1 MDDMATDGGPHSLN
15 VLWRI
20 LPTLAV
26 LQVIPFAFV
35 AYMSYAAHSEQLD
48 VLRDIQTSTQWD
60 VHQASLEHSRLMG
73 AFDALLVR
81 QTGINDDDLDQ
92 AELRLAIFVSRIDI
106 LVVRTASASLAIPD
120 GYQETISSHSRV
132 SRDSLYALRAAR
144 YSSAT
149 LADLDSIAATLRP
162 IGTSINMMLSDMVL
176 YSTEMQ
182 RRQEII
188 AGSKMGPALI
198 LLIAS
203 LFLGYGLNL
212 LQLWRSQRLNERL
225 TIAIADER
233 NAVNDLNRL
242 LDTIPAGVMILS
254 QVSDTPL
261 TKNARV
267 EALGG
272 PSMGE
277 LMRCVREIR
286 QKIAVTGSVPAVSS
300 GEAQLTV
307 VNEDGLGR
315 RLNIRVVYP
324 EWSTERYV
332 VYVQDLGSTG
342 VEVIKAAE
350 TARTLTLGHITGAVA
365 HELNQPLAV
374 IRAAAENGAL
384 ILRSNSQDRIEAALA
399 KLERISN
406 HAARAG
412 RIVSQIQRYVMPPD
426 DADATFIVNDRLN
439 NAIGY
444 VADTMRAEQVALN
457 LDIEDRSAK
466 VVGDGHLF
474 EQVLVN
480 ILYNAVEAFR
490 ASPREGK
497 IVSIRLKRVSRRVV
511 ITILDNAGGLSAQVA
526 ADPFAPF
533 ATTKASPGSG
543 LGLAIT
549 KAGVT
554 AMDGTV
560 RLRSFATG
568 VAVML
573 TLPVAGDT
581 HAY

>member
-1 MDDMATDGGPHSLN
+1 MN

-20 LPTLAV
+20 LPALAV

-35 AYMSYAAHSEQLD
+35 AYMSYTAHTEQLD
-48 VLRDIQTSTQWD
+48 VLRDVQTSTQWD
-60 VHQASLEHSRLMG
+60 VHQASLEHARLMG
-73 AFDALLVR
+73 AFDALVTR
-81 QTGINDDDLDQ
+81 QTDIDDDDLDH

-106 LVVRTASASLAIPD
+106 LAVRTANAPLAIPD
-120 GYQETISSHSRV
+120 GYQETMSTHSKV
-132 SRDSLYALRAAR
+132 SRAMLSELRAAR
-144 YSSAT
+144 HSAST
-149 LADLDSIAATLRP
+149 PADLQRIATSLRP
-162 IGTSINMMLSDMVL
+162 IGTSINMMLADMVL

-188 AGSKMGPALI
+188 AGSRTRPALI

-225 TIAIADER
+225 AVAIADER
-233 NAVNDLNRL
+233 NAINDLNRL
-242 LDTIPAGVMILS
+242 LDTIPSGVMILS

-267 EALGG
+267 DALGG
-272 PSMGE
+272 PSMDE
-277 LMRCVREIR
+277 LMRCVGEIR
-286 QKIAVTGSVPAVSS
+286 EKMAGEGSVPAMSS
-300 GEAQLTV
+300 GEAQLTL
-307 VNEDGLGR
+307 VNEEGLGR

-324 EWSTERYV
+324 DWSTEKYV

-350 TARTLTLGHITGAVA
+350 TARMITLGHITGAVA

-374 IRAAAENGAL
+374 IRAAAENGL
-384 ILRSNSQDRIEAALA
+384 LLLRSHSPNSMEAALA
-399 KLERISN
+399 KLERIAN

-426 DADATFIVNDRLN
+426 DGDAPFIVKDRLN

-444 VADTMRAEQVALN
+444 VADTMRAEQVALH
-457 LDIEDRSAK
+457 LDIRDRFAK
-466 VVGDGHLF
+466 VLGDGHLF

-490 ASPREGK
+490 ARPREGK
-497 IVSIRLKRVSRRVV
+497 TVSIKLKRVSRRVV
-511 ITILDNAGGLSAQVA
+511 IAILDNAGGLSAQVA

-533 ATTKASPGSG
+533 ATTKGSAGSG

-554 AMDGTV
+554 AMGGTI

-568 VAVML
+568 VAVL
-573 TLPVAGDT
+573 VTLPVAGDT
-581 HAY
+581 HVN